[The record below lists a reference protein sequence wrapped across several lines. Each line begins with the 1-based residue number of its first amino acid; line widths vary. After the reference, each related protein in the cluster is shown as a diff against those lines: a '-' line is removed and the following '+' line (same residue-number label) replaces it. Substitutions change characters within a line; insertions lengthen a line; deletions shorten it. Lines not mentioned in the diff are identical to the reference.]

1 MRGFCM
7 GCRSSRVVQGFR
19 EFWGQSLEFGFSTQ
33 GHHEFLKARL
43 SLIKCFSVV
52 MERKKYRVS

>member
-1 MRGFCM
+1 M
-7 GCRSSRVVQGFR
+7 GCRSSRVVQGFG

-43 SLIKCFSVV
+43 SLIECFSVV